1 MFEMRQQLKLQYRSV
16 NPLLELMVMW
26 KILMSRATQS
36 AQVMERKASDSKRR
50 FVSYSKCFYPSLDS
64 SFHSPSPT

>member
-50 FVSYSKCFYPSLDS
+50 FVSYSK
-64 SFHSPSPT
+64 